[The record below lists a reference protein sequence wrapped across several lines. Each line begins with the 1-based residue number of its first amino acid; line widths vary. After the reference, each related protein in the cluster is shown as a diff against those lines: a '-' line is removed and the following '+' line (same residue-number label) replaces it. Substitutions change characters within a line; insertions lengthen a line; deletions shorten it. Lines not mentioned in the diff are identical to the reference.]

1 MEQENV
7 GQIFLMESGRPSLT
21 SFSKSKTAG
30 ARSPQ
35 ELLGKT
41 SRRHRPVEKPQGKS
55 VNMQRNVLSRY
66 EDRKHAKGTMD
77 QRMSVLLKLAKTCI
91 SILRSNSTST
101 SKPKKRVESHQSSIF
116 NRSES

>member
-21 SFSKSKTAG
+21 SLSKSKTTG

-41 SRRHRPVEKPQGKS
+41 SRRHRPFEKPQGKS

-66 EDRKHAKGTMD
+66 GDRNM
-77 QRMSVLLKLAKTCI
+77 
-91 SILRSNSTST
+91 
-101 SKPKKRVESHQSSIF
+101 PKAQWTKK
-116 NRSES
+116 

>member
-21 SFSKSKTAG
+21 SLSKSKTAG

-35 ELLGKT
+35 ELPGKT

-55 VNMQRNVLSRY
+55 ENMQRIVLSRY
-66 EDRKHAKGTMD
+66 GVRNM
-77 QRMSVLLKLAKTCI
+77 
-91 SILRSNSTST
+91 
-101 SKPKKRVESHQSSIF
+101 PKAQWTKK
-116 NRSES
+116 